1 MSAGLAFLGWSFPLR
16 AQYSP
21 NAGGYVGDRSRE
33 RGLRPVGGRL
43 APRALR
49 VHQGLPRFAL
59 EAPARLGEFRHD
71 GAVTEDDPFADVLRA
86 NAAYA
91 HNFSPAGLDG
101 RAARRLAVL
110 TCIDSRI
117 DPLAMLGLKSG
128 DAKIVRNAGARVT
141 DDVLTT
147 LVVARYLLDVARL
160 MVIAHTDCRM
170 VTASEDELHRAIRE
184 AGGPQTS
191 DLSFSTSAD
200 QAASVCADVERVR
213 SFERLESLQA
223 GGFVYDVTTGFL
235 TRIC

>member
-1 MSAGLAFLGWSFPLR
+1 MPSMAE
-16 AQYSP
+16 
-21 NAGGYVGDRSRE
+21 V
-33 RGLRPVGGRL
+33 
-43 APRALR
+43 
-49 VHQGLPRFAL
+49 
-59 EAPARLGEFRHD
+59 RHD
-71 GAVTEDDPFADVLRA
+71 GAVTERDQFADVLRA

-91 HNFSPAGLDG
+91 QNFSPAGLDG

-147 LVVARYLLDVARL
+147 LVVARYLLDVGRL

-170 VTASEDELHRAIRE
+170 VAVSEDELHRAIRE
-184 AGGPQTS
+184 SGGPETS
-191 DLSFSTSAD
+191 DLSLPTSAD

-213 SFERLESLQA
+213 SFGRLETLQV
-223 GGFVYDVTTGFL
+223 GGFVYDVTTGLL